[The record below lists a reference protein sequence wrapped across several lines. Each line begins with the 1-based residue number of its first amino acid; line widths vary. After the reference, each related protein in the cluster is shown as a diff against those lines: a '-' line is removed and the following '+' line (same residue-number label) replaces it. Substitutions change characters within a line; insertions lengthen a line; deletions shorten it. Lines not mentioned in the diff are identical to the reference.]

1 MQARQR
7 SDAASKALLGLLIHS
22 GAGEHLN
29 LLCHPHE
36 VAGNHSAP
44 EAIRISSSNG
54 SHCTHAD
61 AKCIWGLTSPFA
73 PLDGLAVGAASLGTS
88 HTLKLTVALAMLLH
102 KAPVAVG
109 LVTCFLHAKW
119 SWPRQRRGLLLF
131 ALASPVAA
139 GLTYLCIGLTPQLAS
154 PSAIA
159 LCVVFSGGTFL
170 YAACLHILPE
180 VLGRQGH
187 LEGRQLCAIM
197 GGMGLP
203 LALSFLH
210 PH

>member
-1 MQARQR
+1 MAHMYPCC
-7 SDAASKALLGLLIHS
+7 SKT
-22 GAGEHLN
+22 
-29 LLCHPHE
+29 
-36 VAGNHSAP
+36 V
-44 EAIRISSSNG
+44 
-54 SHCTHAD
+54 
-61 AKCIWGLTSPFA
+61 WWLTSPSA
-73 PLDGLAVGAASLGTS
+73 PSDGLAVGAASLGTS

-119 SWPRQRRGLLLF
+119 PWPRQRRGLLLF

-139 GLTYLCIGLTPQLAS
+139 ALTYLCIRLTPQLAS

-180 VLGRQGH
+180 VLSRQGQ
-187 LEGRQLCAIM
+187 LDGPQLCAIV
-197 GGMGLP
+197 GGMGIP

-210 PH
+210 SH